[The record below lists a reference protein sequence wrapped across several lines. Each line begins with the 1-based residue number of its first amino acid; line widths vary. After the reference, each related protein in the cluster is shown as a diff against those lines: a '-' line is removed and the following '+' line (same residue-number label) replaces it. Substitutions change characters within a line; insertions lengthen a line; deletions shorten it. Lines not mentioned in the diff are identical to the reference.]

1 MHGGVYFVKA
11 KDGRT
16 KIHCG
21 NCGEFMR
28 WYSSKEEGSLICKCK
43 HCGRVREVN
52 YQQCWRMGR

>member
-52 YQQCWRMGR
+52 